1 MKFPKLSNR
10 FLFLTTLLAVLVG
23 VSSYF
28 VFNTYYNPEFFLA
41 QVSGKKINETRGVW
55 LTVTDSDV
63 LKDASKMRDVV
74 ADLKSKGVN
83 AIYPNVWGRGLM
95 FHGGQVQ
102 SPIFKDV
109 NFSPDPK
116 EFKGDFM
123 FELSRATMFDKDIQL
138 VPWFEYGLKIDLNS
152 PLAKKFP
159 NWLMKKSDGTNSFK
173 VKEFELGYLNP
184 LIPEVKLLFKE
195 MIADMYVNYS
205 IDGMAFDDQL
215 SWPQEYSYDDLT
227 KKTYLKET
235 GRNVPSY
242 GTEPNFLAWKATK
255 LTQFIKEAIVDG
267 MKEALTKTRRPD
279 VAEKGISDPKA
290 PYGKRPFLAIS
301 QNKFP
306 YSYNQFSQDWPDWL
320 NKGYFDEFT
329 VQLYHTDTASFV
341 SNVDDQLRY
350 LNKYKSKFPINIA
363 VLSGVG
369 TKITP
374 FPVFISQLKALRT
387 RGLGFGIYYYQTLM
401 NQLKNTENAKSFAS
415 FTSVP
420 AQPTIRKL

>member
-1 MKFPKLSNR
+1 MKLPKFSNR
-10 FLFLTTLLAVLVG
+10 FIFLSLLLVVLLS

-28 VFNTYYNPEFFLA
+28 VLNTYYNPDFFLA

-63 LKDASKMRDVV
+63 LKDSKNMKNVV
-74 ADLKSKGVN
+74 ADLKAKGIN

-102 SPIFKDV
+102 SKVFEGID
-109 NFSPDPK
+109 FSPNPA

-123 FELSRATMFDKDIQL
+123 FELSRATMFDKDMQL
-138 VPWFEYGLKIDLNS
+138 VPWFEYGLKIDINS
-152 PLAKKFP
+152 PLAKKYP
-159 NWLMKKSDGTNSFK
+159 NWLMKKADGTNSFQI
-173 VKEFELGYLNP
+173 KEFSLGFLNP

-215 SWPQEYSYDDLT
+215 SWPQEYSYDDIT

-255 LTQFIKEAIVDG
+255 LTQFVKEAIVDG
-267 MKEALTKTRRPD
+267 MKEAVKKTRRPD
-279 VAEKGISDPKA
+279 VAGKGIKDASVPDG
-290 PYGKRPFLAIS
+290 YRPFLAIS

-320 NKGYFDEFT
+320 SKGYFDEFT
-329 VQLYHTDTASFV
+329 VQLYHTDLPSFV
-341 SNVDDQLRY
+341 NNVEDQMKY
-350 LNKYKSKFPINIA
+350 LNKYKSKIPINIA

-374 FPVFISQLKALRT
+374 FPVFINQLKALRT
-387 RGLGFGIYYYQTLM
+387 RGLGFGVYYYQTLM
-401 NQLKNTENAKSFAS
+401 DQLKNTENAKSFAS
-415 FTSVP
+415 FTSTP
-420 AQPTIRKL
+420 AMPNIRK